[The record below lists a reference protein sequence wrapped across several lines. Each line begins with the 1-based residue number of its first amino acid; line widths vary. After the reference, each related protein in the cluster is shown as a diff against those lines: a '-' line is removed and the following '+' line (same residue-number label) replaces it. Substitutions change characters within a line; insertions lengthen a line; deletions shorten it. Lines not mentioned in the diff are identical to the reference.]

1 MEVIIDPKLKQ
12 YIELHEKALKK
23 RDAAAMY
30 QLGRLYAQSKKP
42 DSAKRAFELYKGAAA
57 KGFAAA
63 QFMMGLCC
71 ETGAGTKRNYLRAIE
86 WYKRTD
92 SSVSSNVMDHPG
104 PIEEAENEIIRMYFD
119 SPRFAAYMDHFL
131 DSVKKDA
138 PEDIMAAA
146 ESGDAKAQ
154 DRLGGLYHYGTDG
167 VKQDDKL
174 AEYWYRRSAAQGYEN
189 GIYHLGV
196 FFEKAKRYKEAA
208 EWYREY
214 AKLRLQWCKKH
225 IGW

>member
-1 MEVIIDPKLKQ
+1 
-12 YIELHEKALKK
+12 
-23 RDAAAMY
+23 
-30 QLGRLYAQSKKP
+30 
-42 DSAKRAFELYKGAAA
+42 
-57 KGFAAA
+57 
-63 QFMMGLCC
+63 
-71 ETGAGTKRNYLRAIE
+71 
-86 WYKRTD
+86 
-92 SSVSSNVMDHPG
+92 MDHPG
-104 PIEEAENEIIRMYFD
+104 PIEEAENEIVRMYFD

-138 PEDIMAAA
+138 PEEIMAAA

-214 AKLRLQWCKKH
+214 AKLRLQWRKKH